1 MRRLLTFAFAGLF
14 AQLIDGS
21 LGMGYGVTSTSVLLA
36 AGMTPAIASAS
47 VHLAELGTNVASG
60 VSHWKL
66 KNVDWWLV
74 VRLGVPGAVGSF
86 LGATV
91 LSRISTEAA
100 EPVMA
105 LILAG
110 LGLFILSRFTW
121 RPPQVSRATTSPH
134 GRRFLAPLGLVGG
147 FVDATGGGGWGP
159 ISTTAL
165 VSAGRTAPRTVI
177 GSVDTSEFLV
187 SLAASLGFLLS
198 LGHAGIRLDFVLA
211 LLAGGLVA
219 APVAAW
225 LVSRIPAQVMGSLVG
240 GFVIL
245 TNLATLFGA
254 LDVPPAARLP
264 ITVAVVLAW
273 AAALLVGVRR
283 LRRDR
288 AAARAVATAP
298 DEHLVDA

>member
-1 MRRLLTFAFAGLF
+1 MRRLLTFALAGLV

-36 AGMTPAIASAS
+36 AGMTPAVASAS

-60 VSHWKL
+60 VSHWRL

-74 VRLGVPGAVGSF
+74 ARLGVPGAVGSF

-100 EPVMA
+100 QPVMA
-105 LILAG
+105 LILVS
-110 LGLFILSRFTW
+110 LGVFILSRFTW
-121 RPPQVSRATTSPH
+121 RPPQVATATTSPH
-134 GRRFLAPLGLVGG
+134 GRRFLAPLGLLGG

-165 VSAGRTAPRTVI
+165 VSAGRTSPRTVI

-198 LGHAGIRLDFVLA
+198 LGSTGVRLDLVLA

-240 GFVIL
+240 GFVVL
-245 TNLATLFGA
+245 TNLATLFRA
-254 LDVPPAARLP
+254 FDVPGSARLP
-264 ITVAVVLAW
+264 ITLLVLLAW
-273 AAALLVGVRR
+273 AVAVGVGLRR

-288 AAARAVATAP
+288 AEQAETSVP
-298 DEHLVDA
+298 DDHLVGV

>member
-1 MRRLLTFAFAGLF
+1 MRTLLMVAFAGLF

-36 AGMTPAIASAS
+36 TGMTPAIASAS

-60 VSHWKL
+60 ISHTKL

-74 VRLGVPGAVGSF
+74 LRLGIPGAVGSF

-100 EPVMA
+100 APVMA
-105 LILAG
+105 LILVG
-110 LGLFILSRFTW
+110 LGVFILSRFTW
-121 RPPQVSRATTSPH
+121 RPPQVSQAASSPH

-187 SLAASLGFLLS
+187 SLAASLGFLFS
-198 LGHAGIRLDFVLA
+198 LGHSGIRLDFVLA

-254 LDVPPAARLP
+254 FDVPAAARLP
-264 ITVAVVLAW
+264 ITLSVLVAW
-273 AAALLVGVRR
+273 AAAVAVGVRR

-288 AAARAVATAP
+288 AQRPVAEP
-298 DEHLVDA
+298 ELVDA